1 MANQP
6 REISPEIR
14 QFFDERVE
22 LVVAELP
29 QQVKDFMDRVPL
41 FVEDYPSPQVM
52 REMRI
57 RHPANLLGLYSGVPL
72 IKRSVDQTRTM
83 SDVIHI
89 YRLGILS
96 SSRSRV
102 GSINEAELR
111 KQIRKTILHEYGHH
125 VGLSER
131 DLSELGYG

>member
-6 REISPEIR
+6 REISSEIR
-14 QFFDERVE
+14 QFFDEHVE
-22 LVVAELP
+22 LVVADLP
-29 QQVKDFMDRVPL
+29 QEVKDFMDRVPL
-41 FVEDYPSPQVM
+41 FVEDYPSPQVK

-72 IKRSVDQTRTM
+72 IKRNVDQTRMM

-89 YRLGILS
+89 YRMGILS
-96 SSRSRV
+96 SSRSRT

-125 VGLSER
+125 VGLKER
-131 DLSELGYG
+131 DLRDLGYG

>member
-6 REISPEIR
+6 HEISPEIR
-14 QFFDERVE
+14 QFFDEHVE
-22 LVVAELP
+22 FVVAELP
-29 QQVKDFMDRVPL
+29 QQVTDFMERVPL

-52 REMRI
+52 RKMRI

-72 IKRSVDQTRTM
+72 IERSVDQTRMM

-96 SSRSRV
+96 SSQVEDWFDQRGGIAQANSENHSARV
-102 GSINEAELR
+102 WAPCGS
-111 KQIRKTILHEYGHH
+111 
-125 VGLSER
+125 
-131 DLSELGYG
+131 

>member
-6 REISPEIR
+6 REISSEIR
-14 QFFDERVE
+14 QFFDEHVE

-29 QQVKDFMDRVPL
+29 QEVKDFMEHVPL

-57 RHPANLLGLYSGVPL
+57 RHPANLLGLYSGIPL
-72 IKRSVDQTRTM
+72 IARSVDQTRMM

-96 SSRSRV
+96 SSRSRAD
-102 GSINEAELR
+102 SINEAELR

-125 VGLSER
+125 VGLNER
-131 DLSELGYG
+131 DLRELGYG

>member
-14 QFFDERVE
+14 QFFDEHVE
-22 LVVAELP
+22 FVVAELP
-29 QQVKDFMDRVPL
+29 QEVKDFMDRVPL
-41 FVEDYPSPQVM
+41 FVEDYPSSQVM

-72 IKRSVDQTRTM
+72 IKRSVDQTRMM

-96 SSRSRV
+96 SSRSRI

-125 VGLSER
+125 VGLNEHDLR
-131 DLSELGYG
+131 DLGYG

>member
-6 REISPEIR
+6 HEISPEIR
-14 QFFDERVE
+14 QFFDEHVE
-22 LVVAELP
+22 FVVAELP
-29 QQVKDFMDRVPL
+29 QEVTDFMERVPL

-52 REMRI
+52 RTMRI

-72 IKRSVDQTRTM
+72 IERSADQTRMM

-89 YRLGILS
+89 YRLGIIV
-96 SSRSRV
+96 SSRSRN
-102 GSINEAELR
+102 GAIDEAQLS

-125 VGLSER
+125 VGLNEQELR
-131 DLSELGYG
+131 DLGYG